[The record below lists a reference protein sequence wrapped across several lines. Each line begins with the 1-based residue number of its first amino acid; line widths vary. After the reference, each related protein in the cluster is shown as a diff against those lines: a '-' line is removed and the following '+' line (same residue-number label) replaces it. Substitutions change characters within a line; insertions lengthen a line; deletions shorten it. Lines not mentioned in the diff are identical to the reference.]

1 MGNVVLIMFLFI
13 VGCSSYKIAERD
25 KESLE
30 NELMQKVENKEK
42 SELSKSEKVF
52 SPIVEVKKINK
63 SYPPKVAV
71 SESPVV
77 SQKRDK
83 KLEVGKVNGKGK
95 SMPSLSSVKE
105 EKIAS
110 PYLSEVEDQIKEKF
124 IHRYNVSL
132 LGVVMGQLDRFSQTI
147 NSKDFILGG
156 KLKNRSF
163 YKYLYS
169 IDDSLITTMDKESL
183 FPKLV
188 NLEKN
193 ENGSSAVSVQKVVG
207 DKIYFFENVLKKGRK
222 SSKERVVDFAGHY
235 FDPLLFLRFIEVS
248 DVGRIKNEM
257 FPIVFRGKLYHMKVK
272 KIEDVEKKYN
282 GKKAILERISFDTFR
297 NGKLKT
303 DQKITIEK
311 FKEGN
316 TTIFSLEGKMKVG
329 VLYGELV
336 E

>member
-1 MGNVVLIMFLFI
+1 MGNVVLIMFLFL
-13 VGCSSYKIAERD
+13 VSCSSYKIAERD
-25 KESLE
+25 KENLE

-42 SELSKSEKVF
+42 NELSKSEKVL
-52 SPIVEVKKINK
+52 
-63 SYPPKVAV
+63 PPKAEIKKTKKSNRQKIAV
-71 SESPVV
+71 FESLVK
-77 SQKRDK
+77 SKKREEG
-83 KLEVGKVNGKGK
+83 LEVGKAKDIGK
-95 SMPSLSSVKE
+95 SAPSQTSVKE

-110 PYLSEVEDQIKEKF
+110 YYLREVEGQINEKF
-124 IHRYNVSL
+124 IYRYNVSL
-132 LGVVMGQLDRFSQTI
+132 LGVVMGQLDRFSQTV
-147 NSKDFILGG
+147 NSKEFILGG

-222 SSKERVVDFAGHY
+222 FSKERVVDFAGHY

-248 DVGRIKNEM
+248 DVSLIKNEM
-257 FPIVFRGKLYHMKVK
+257 IPIIFRGKLYHMKVK
-272 KIEDVEKKYN
+272 KVEDVEKKYN
-282 GKKAILERISFDTFR
+282 GKKTILERISFDTFR

-311 FKEGN
+311 FKEGK
-316 TTIFSLEGKMKVG
+316 TVIFSIEGKMKVG
-329 VLYGELV
+329 ILYGELV